1 MLQFNYFREA
11 GAFTRDQSTG
21 TYTVNYE
28 PMKAAINSLAALII
42 TFQGDG
48 NYDGVKALLAE
59 KGVIIPELQRDL
71 DRVNEKGIPKDIVFE
86 QGLKVLGL

>member
-1 MLQFNYFREA
+1 M
-11 GAFTRDQSTG
+11 RDIKS
-21 TYTVNYE
+21 
-28 PMKAAINSLAALII
+28 ILDI